1 MHSIFREPI
10 NALTHLAGAVLAFIA
25 LIAMVVKASLLGSPL
40 AIMAAILF
48 GISLVFLYLSSG
60 LYHSIIASP
69 NVIAFFRRID
79 HAMIYA
85 LIAGTY
91 APLTL
96 LALEGPTRWVLFGT
110 VHALALFGIVFK
122 LVWFHAPRFL
132 STALYIGMGWLSVF
146 FIGPLH
152 DVIGNA
158 GIFWL
163 VLGGVMYT
171 IGGLIYGFKP
181 KFVNWRGWG
190 FHEVFHLFIL
200 FGSFAHFVCVF
211 WYVF

>member
-85 LIAGTY
+85 LIAGTSHRSRY
-91 APLTL
+91 SRSKDRRGGSSSVPYTHSPCS
-96 LALEGPTRWVLFGT
+96 ALSSNSFGSM
-110 VHALALFGIVFK
+110 
-122 LVWFHAPRFL
+122 PRVSCRPRSISGWAGCPSFL
-132 STALYIGMGWLSVF
+132 SDRSMT
-146 FIGPLH
+146 
-152 DVIGNA
+152 
-158 GIFWL
+158 
-163 VLGGVMYT
+163 
-171 IGGLIYGFKP
+171 
-181 KFVNWRGWG
+181 
-190 FHEVFHLFIL
+190 
-200 FGSFAHFVCVF
+200 
-211 WYVF
+211 

>member
-1 MHSIFREPI
+1 MNSIFREPI

-25 LIAMVVKASLLGSPL
+25 LIAMTVKASLLGSPL

-69 NVIAFFRRID
+69 KVIAFFRRID

-96 LALEGPTRWVLFGT
+96 LALESPMRWVLFGI
-110 VHALALFGIVFK
+110 VHVLALFGIIFK

-152 DVIGNA
+152 SVIGNG

-163 VLGGVMYT
+163 LLGGFMYT
-171 IGGLIYGFKP
+171 VGGLIYGFKP